1 MARLQEVLC
10 DGENYG
16 GARPCHSEWVKA
28 LRDECAEFDVTFVF
42 CGTGRLFVK
51 DGRTYHLEGHL
62 QSEQARK
69 SGMSYEGR
77 AIGLE
82 ADGRVGDARSR
93 GPAVPSHVSRALPD
107 VRHAAYLQRLQRVR
121 KVRLARVRRAAGPLR
136 WLCEML
142 GPVT

>member
-16 GARPCHSEWVKA
+16 GARPCHFEWVKA

-42 CGTGRLFVK
+42 CGTGRVFVK

-69 SGMSYEGR
+69 SGMSYEGG
-77 AIGLE
+77 AIDWKLT
-82 ADGRVGDARSR
+82 DGRGM
-93 GPAVPSHVSRALPD
+93 PVPEDQLYHPTFRERCQTCGMQLICNGCSGCGRC
-107 VRHAAYLQRLQRVR
+107 
-121 KVRLARVRRAAGPLR
+121 G
-136 WLCEML
+136 
-142 GPVT
+142 

>member
-16 GARPCHSEWVKA
+16 GARPCHFEWVKA

-42 CGTGRLFVK
+42 CGTGRVFVK

-69 SGMSYEGR
+69 SGMSYED
-77 AIGLE
+77 E
-82 ADGRVGDARSR
+82 
-93 GPAVPSHVSRALPD
+93 VPLLV
-107 VRHAAYLQRLQRVR
+107 
-121 KVRLARVRRAAGPLR
+121 PLR